1 MTTYI
6 KILGAGCAKCKQSA
20 RLVEQ
25 VIAENKLDAEV
36 EKVEDILEIMKYN
49 ILSTPTIVVNEEVK
63 IKGKVPT
70 KEEILAL
77 FN

>member
-6 KILGAGCAKCKQSA
+6 KILGSGCAKCKQSA

-36 EKVEDILEIMKYN
+36 IKVEDIMEIMKYN
-49 ILSTPTIVVNEEVK
+49 ILSTPAIVVNEEVRLK
-63 IKGKVPT
+63 REGPY
-70 KEEILAL
+70 
-77 FN
+77 